1 MVSMVL
7 YDYSKESF
15 LNSILYVAIS
25 VICVVCL
32 TIIAVFAIRTYMKE
46 GWSEHSV
53 FLSIAVVVPLIVSMF
68 LSRQAF
74 AISKYNV
81 ICGRGNYKTAFG
93 TIENLYV
100 SRNDYRDEELYSIE
114 LTVDGVEFKDL
125 VNSFSAEQRNLLT
138 LLNDDVEVRYSYIK
152 GQIAIY
158 QIVTKE

>member
-53 FLSIAVVVPLIVSMF
+53 FLSIAVVVPLI
-68 LSRQAF
+68 L
-74 AISKYNV
+74 IILKKLPSKKEK
-81 ICGRGNYKTAFG
+81 IR
-93 TIENLYV
+93 IEN
-100 SRNDYRDEELYSIE
+100 
-114 LTVDGVEFKDL
+114 
-125 VNSFSAEQRNLLT
+125 
-138 LLNDDVEVRYSYIK
+138 
-152 GQIAIY
+152 
-158 QIVTKE
+158 